1 MYYIV
6 GLGNPG
12 EEYTDTRHNTGR
24 IAVEAFAKLS
34 GFPEFVVNKKAVGL
48 ISVGEIASE
57 KGVKPKVEEKVTA
70 ILPETFMN
78 KSAASVVP
86 FIGVVG
92 GGNGGGKITSKSNLK
107 KAEKLIVVHDDL
119 DMPLGKIKIL
129 YNRGAGGHRGIE
141 SISKALKSDAY
152 VRIKVGILPA
162 TPKGTIKKPD
172 SEQVVDFIIGKFKK
186 PELEVLKS
194 VSKTVAEAIKV
205 IILQG
210 RDKAM
215 GEFNRG

>member
-12 EEYTDTRHNTGR
+12 EEYIDTRHNTGR
-24 IAVEAFAKLS
+24 IAVEAFAKS
-34 GFPEFVVNKKAVGL
+34 AGFPEFVMNKKAVGF
-48 ISVGEIASE
+48 ISAGELSTE
-57 KGVKPKVEEKVTA
+57 KGVKPKITEKITA

-78 KSAASVVP
+78 KSGASVSP

-92 GGNGGGKITSKSNLK
+92 TGKTANKANMK

-129 YNRGAGGHRGIE
+129 FNRGAGGHRGIE
-141 SISKALKSDAY
+141 SISRAIKTDAY
-152 VRIKVGILPA
+152 VRIKIGISPA

-172 SEQVVDFIIGKFKK
+172 SDSVLDFIIGKFKK
-186 PELEVLKS
+186 PELEVLKG
-194 VSKTVAEAIKV
+194 VSKTVAEAIKTIV
-205 IILQG
+205 LQG
-210 RDKAM
+210 REKAM